1 MDARLRKSKISHFL
15 GPVGWILLQSDRKLI
30 IPRCI
35 SGTLKSRV
43 LGPPGGKQSFTL
55 GGYTDEEL
63 ERMRMKREAK
73 TNPATVNANMGTE
86 NQKKV
91 TTNEKLPSEPTKQ
104 KAAPSITKATIPQK
118 AVAYST
124 LPGRRNGRTSSNAFA
139 SSSTTN
145 SFNVVTDRPT
155 SRVSEPPGGKSSF
168 RLGYWRY
175 SRYIDMCHLIR
186 AS

>member
-1 MDARLRKSKISHFL
+1 M
-15 GPVGWILLQSDRKLI
+15 QSDPKLT
-30 IPRCI
+30 IPRYT

-63 ERMRMKREAK
+63 EGMRLKREAK
-73 TNPATVNANMGTE
+73 TNAATVNAKMGTE

-104 KAAPSITKATIPQK
+104 KEAPSITKATIPQK
-118 AVAYST
+118 PVASTT
-124 LPGRRNGRTSSNAFA
+124 LPGRMNGRISSNAFA

-168 RLGYWRY
+168 RLGY
-175 SRYIDMCHLIR
+175 
-186 AS
+186 